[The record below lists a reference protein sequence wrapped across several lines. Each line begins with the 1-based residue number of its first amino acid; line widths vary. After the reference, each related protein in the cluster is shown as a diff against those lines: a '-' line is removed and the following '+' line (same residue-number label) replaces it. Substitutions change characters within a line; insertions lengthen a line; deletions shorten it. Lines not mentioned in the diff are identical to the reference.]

1 MPKFN
6 YRMQGILNV
15 KVKME
20 DQAKTEYSF
29 AQMRYNEEE
38 EKLQALI
45 LRRVGYEQRARQLR
59 ADGQKL
65 VPLEMEEMRRAV
77 ESMKVL
83 IRAQMME
90 LKRAEKDLNAARFK
104 LQEAM
109 QERKMHEKLREK
121 ALDAFKEE
129 LAYEESKEIDGLVS
143 YTYGAGS

>member
-15 KVKME
+15 KMKME
-20 DQAKTEYSF
+20 DQAKMEYSF

-45 LRRVGYEQRARQLR
+45 MKRVGYEQRARQLR
-59 ADGQKL
+59 AGGNKL

-90 LKRAEKDLNAARFK
+90 LKRAEKELNAARFK
-104 LQEAM
+104 YMEAT

-121 ALDAFKEE
+121 ALEAFKEE
-129 LAYEESKEIDGLVS
+129 LAYEENKEIDGLVS
-143 YTYGAGS
+143 YTYGNT